1 MEHDIQSINL
11 RRQRRVPRRHFER
24 SEDYIQTSAED
35 EYRMDF
41 FKVIDTACALLKDNF
56 ISTDLREYQATT
68 DFLFEQELEQNTI
81 SKYPELSASL
91 KEELF
96 FSESSSLALYFGRHP
111 PGISYYVTKCS
122 TNVSGSRKTVKTR
135 YPFFSQFLQR

>member
-1 MEHDIQSINL
+1 MGMLAAVTSADANLQSLRTSEKFHDLFQSAKEKIVEHDIQSINL

-35 EYRMDF
+35 EYRMHF

-68 DFLFEQELEQNTI
+68 DLLFEQELEQNTI

-91 KEELF
+91 KEELYF
-96 FSESSSLALYFGRHP
+96 FPQAVP
-111 PGISYYVTKCS
+111 
-122 TNVSGSRKTVKTR
+122 
-135 YPFFSQFLQR
+135 